1 MPRPGKIRVDYLND
15 LGFSI
20 PSVFSIASV
29 GIGIMSGYSSEYYG
43 GFWEMVDQSYMSDFN
58 VLQAMVLAYGIPLF
72 LLLGILWMIDVLIRR
87 LEDL

>member
-1 MPRPGKIRVDYLND
+1 MKPT
-15 LGFSI
+15 
-20 PSVFSIASV
+20 VFLTIGIFFMVSG
-29 GIGIMSGYSSEYYG
+29 GIGIMSSYFPEYYG

-72 LLLGILWMIDVLIRR
+72 LLLGILWMIDILIRK